1 MQVLLRAA
9 LISAIIGTALL
20 LFLSAKLEPR
30 LINIDEID
38 VRKID
43 NSVKIIGSVT
53 SVKDTQ
59 SLFIFD
65 VEDESGKIK
74 VIAYKG
80 KEEAIGLNEG
90 MKVEIIG
97 KVKEY
102 EGEIEIEANS
112 IKHIKIQ

>member
-1 MQVLLRAA
+1 MQALLKFA
-9 LISAIIGTALL
+9 LVSAIIGTALL
-20 LFLSAKLEPR
+20 IFLSAKLEPR
-30 LINIDEID
+30 LISINEID

-43 NSVKIIGSVT
+43 NFVKIMGSVI

-80 KEEAIGLNEG
+80 KEAINLNKG
-90 MKVEIIG
+90 MRVEIIG

-102 EGEIEIEANS
+102 EGELEIEASSVKLIN
-112 IKHIKIQ
+112 I